1 MPLIIAPGLLFYF
14 DVTPKAVV
22 LLFAT
27 AMLLLFT
34 QKNEFALRTLVKDRP
49 GRWFAGL
56 AAAQALSLT
65 VSAIFAADRAL
76 AFTGGAWRR
85 LGVVMDCAV
94 LVFTMLLAANPAM
107 LRPVLRCA
115 TAAGLMAAIYGIC
128 QFAGFDPFLPAQ
140 AYRAGEGIWTIV
152 RPPSTLGNANYF
164 AGYLIYSCFYA
175 VALFASEPPGFWKY
189 CGAVA
194 FVLDSAAIVVS
205 GTRAAIF
212 GLLLGAVL
220 LAFAAGPRWRRA
232 ALASAAIAAVVL
244 TAVYVSPAGVALRA
258 RVRWSREDPLGGSRL
273 LLWRDSTRM
282 FLSRWLAGFG
292 PEQFGRE
299 FPRFQSVE
307 LAKAYP
313 DFYQESPHNLL
324 LDAGVAQGAPG
335 LAIAMMWIALGF
347 YTAWRKRKTHGA
359 VVACLAAALAGG
371 VVSAQFSSPVLTTR
385 LYLLVTIA
393 LLCGIGCTDEMN
405 RPSRTSRFRALPW
418 LASAI
423 FLAFGLALLSSD
435 LRARAFQRSVEKKDA
450 AQAIARYR
458 RLSELALPGF
468 NIDLYASRAL
478 AQLSLGEAVPAGERA
493 IKTAEDR
500 QNAFF
505 NMAQLCARQNDIAAT
520 EKNLRDAIAAAPN
533 WFKPHWVLAE
543 LLRRTGRIREARE
556 QAQLAFERDGGKNP
570 EVTRTWEEL
579 GLPR

>member
-1 MPLIIAPGLLFYF
+1 MPFIIAPGLLFYF
-14 DVTPKAVV
+14 DVTPKAVI

-27 AMLLLFT
+27 AIWLLFAPR
-34 QKNEFALRTLVKDRP
+34 NELALRALVKDRP

-56 AAAQALSLT
+56 AAAQAVSLT

-76 AFTGGAWRR
+76 AFTGGGWRR
-85 LGVVMDCAV
+85 LGVVMECAV
-94 LVFTMLLAANPAM
+94 LVFTLLLAANPAM
-107 LRPVLRCA
+107 LRPVLRWV
-115 TAAGLMAAIYGIC
+115 TAAGLLVAIYGIC

-175 VALFASEPPGFWKY
+175 AALFASEPPGFWKY

-194 FVLDSAAIVVS
+194 VAVDSAAIFVS
-205 GTRAAIF
+205 GTRAAIL
-212 GLLLGAVL
+212 GLLMGAVF
-220 LAFAAGPRWRRA
+220 LAFAVGPRWRRA
-232 ALASAAIAAVVL
+232 AVAFAAIAAAVL
-244 TAVYVSPAGVALRA
+244 AAVYVSPAGVPLRA

-273 LLWRDSTRM
+273 LLWRDTSRM
-282 FLSRWLAGFG
+282 FASRWLAGVG

-299 FPRFQSVE
+299 FPQFQSVE
-307 LAKAYP
+307 LARAYP

-324 LDAGVAQGAPG
+324 LDAGVAQGVPG

-347 YTAWRKRKTHGA
+347 YTAWRTRKTHGG
-359 VVACLAAALAGG
+359 VVAYLAAALAGG

-385 LYLLVTIA
+385 LYQLATIA
-393 LLCGIGCTDEMN
+393 LLCGIGCTDGMH
-405 RPSRTSRFRALPW
+405 RASAKSRFGALYW
-418 LASAI
+418 LGSAT
-423 FLAFGLALLSSD
+423 FLAFGLALLASD

-450 AQAIARYR
+450 AQAVARYR
-458 RLSELALPGF
+458 RLSEFALPGF

-478 AQLSLGEAVPAGERA
+478 VQLSLGDAVPAGERA
-493 IKTAEDR
+493 TKTAEDR

-505 NMAQLCARQNDIAAT
+505 NLAQLCARQNDIAAT
-520 EKNLRDAIAAAPN
+520 EKNLRATIAAAPN

-543 LLRRTGRIREARE
+543 LLRRTDRIREARE

-570 EVTRTWEEL
+570 EVTRTWKEL
-579 GLPR
+579 GSPR